1 MNDHRTLVLAG
12 CLGLVWAVLL
22 ALRLLDHTEPQRV
35 PLTYKSGMTAAPDSA
50 RGDGLFGTIVQP
62 LPGGARQMSFTTPK
76 NIFATLD
83 DQAEAA
89 RRKLALARPKPVEPP
104 KPPDPPPVVAT
115 APPPPPP
122 PPPPS
127 PEELARQ
134 KARQMMAQ
142 YRFLGYLT
150 QGGQLRA
157 FLGKGREIF
166 IVGMGEAVEGGIT
179 VAAID
184 ATSIK
189 LREINTN
196 FESTLLLVKEGG
208 GNPKL

>member
-1 MNDHRTLVLAG
+1 MTDHRTLGLAVG
-12 CLGLVWAVLL
+12 LGLVWAVLL
-22 ALRLLDHTEPQRV
+22 ALRLLDQTEPQRV
-35 PLTYKSGMTAAPDSA
+35 PLTYKSGMTAAPEST
-50 RGDGLFGTIVQP
+50 RGDGLFGAIVQP
-62 LPGGARQMSFTTPK
+62 LQGGARQRPFTTPK
-76 NIFATLD
+76 NIFATLE
-83 DQAEAA
+83 DQEQAA
-89 RRKLALARPKPVEPP
+89 RRKLALARPKPVVPP
-104 KPPDPPPVVAT
+104 KPPDPVPMVA
-115 APPPPPP
+115 AVPPPPPP

-150 QGGQLRA
+150 QGGQQRA

-184 ATSIK
+184 ATSVK

-196 FESTLLLVKEGG
+196 LESTLLLVKEGG